1 MMKKLLIILLSFP
14 LFTIA
19 QQSFSIAQDTFD
31 INGVNTKVGPA
42 AFMWDLS
49 NAKFEVPKG
58 SGKHSVF
65 AHEYWI
71 GGIDD
76 GGQLRVAAQT
86 YRQSGLSDFWTGP
99 VSDSIY
105 HNDID
110 MAGWDRVWKID
121 KTEIDNHIVNYSNG
135 TYVMPEAIENWPAH
149 GDVSKGQSPN
159 LAPFVDVDN
168 DGNYIPLNG
177 DYPEI
182 KGDQAIYIIRN
193 DVGDIHTHFDG
204 EKMGIEQH
212 IMFYG
217 YRCDNHPELNNTLF
231 VSMKIYNGGIHNL
244 HDVYVGTYTDVDLGF
259 WIDDYVGCNVPL
271 NLGYVYNG
279 DNDDEGPNGYGFNPP
294 AQGIVYLNNEMS
306 KFVYYWSDNTIMG
319 NPGTDID
326 IYNFLQGRWKN
337 GQSMMYGGNSMGQ
350 GPGAINDSCSYFFP
364 GTTDPAFPGQDWSE
378 TTAGNIPADRRF
390 MQSHGPISLNSDES
404 FTLDYAFVFAWDS
417 TNTNGGSVPLLF
429 NYTQNIQ
436 DFYDGILTIPCSNI
450 NAVNDVSDLSKGR
463 LVKIIDVLGREIKA
477 LKNTPLF
484 FIYDDGTVEKRII
497 IE

>member
-1 MMKKLLIILLSFP
+1 MKKLLLILLCLP

-19 QQSFSIAQDTFD
+19 QQSPCSSQDTFD

-58 SGKHSVF
+58 SGKHSIF
-65 AHEYWI
+65 NHEYWI
-71 GGIDD
+71 GGVDD

-86 YRQSGLSDFWTGP
+86 YRQQGNDFWAGP

-105 HNDID
+105 HNDAN
-110 MAGWDRVWKID
+110 MGQWDRVWKIN
-121 KTEIDNHIVNYSNG
+121 KTEIDDYITNFINQNPNY
-135 TYVMPEAIENWPAH
+135 TIPDIILNWPAH
-149 GDVSKGQSPN
+149 GDVSMGQSPY
-159 LAPFVDVDN
+159 LAPFIDSDSN
-168 DGNYIPLNG
+168 GIYDPYQG
-177 DYPEI
+177 DYPDI

-217 YRCDNHPELNNTLF
+217 YRCDNYPELNNTLF
-231 VSMKIYNGGIHNL
+231 VSMKIYNRGIHNL
-244 HDVYVGTYTDVDLGF
+244 HDVYVGTFTDVDLGYYA
-259 WIDDYVGCNVPL
+259 DDYVGCNVPL
-271 NLGYVYNG
+271 NLGYGYNG
-279 DNDDEGPNGYGFNPP
+279 DNEDEGSYGYGFNPP

-306 KFVYYWSDNTIMG
+306 KFVYYNSSPSISG
-319 NPGTDID
+319 NPQNSQDV
-326 IYNFLQGRWKN
+326 YYRLQGKWMN
-337 GQSMMYGGNSMGQ
+337 GQSMMYGGDSEGNGN
-350 GPGAINDSCSYFFP
+350 GATNDSCSYFFP

-378 TTAGNIPADRRF
+378 TTAGNLPHDRRF
-390 MQSHGPISLNSDES
+390 MQSHGPFDLDTNQS

-417 TNTNGGSVPLLF
+417 TNTNGGSIPLLF

-436 DFYDGILTIPCSNI
+436 DFYDGVLTMPCSNI
-450 NAVNDVSDLSKGR
+450 NAVNDVSNLYKGR
-463 LVKIIDVLGREIKA
+463 LVKIIDVLGKETNPKN
-477 LKNTPLF
+477 NTPLF
-484 FIYDDGTVEKRII
+484 YIYDNGTVEKRII

>member
-1 MMKKLLIILLSFP
+1 MKKLLLILLCLP

-58 SGKHSVF
+58 SGKHSIF
-65 AHEYWI
+65 NHEYWI

-86 YRQSGLSDFWTGP
+86 YRQQGNDFWAGP
-99 VSDSIY
+99 VSDSVY

-110 MAGWDRVWKID
+110 MAGWDRVWKIN
-121 KTEIDNHIVNYSNG
+121 KTEIDDYITNFINQNPNY
-135 TYVMPEAIENWPAH
+135 TIPDIILNWPAH
-149 GDVSKGQSPN
+149 GDVSMGQSPY
-159 LAPFVDVDN
+159 LAPFIDSDSN
-168 DGNYIPLNG
+168 GIYDPYQG
-177 DYPEI
+177 DYPDI

-193 DVGDIHTHFDG
+193 DVGNIHTHFDG

-217 YRCDNHPELNNTLF
+217 YRCDNYPELNNTLF
-231 VSMKIYNGGIHNL
+231 VSMKIYNRGIHNL
-244 HDVYVGTYTDVDLGF
+244 HDVYVGTFTDVDLGYYT
-259 WIDDYVGCNVPL
+259 DDYVGCNVPL

-279 DNDDEGPNGYGFNPP
+279 DNEDEGPNGYGLNPP
-294 AQGIVYLNNEMS
+294 AQGVVYLNNEMS
-306 KFVYYWSDNTIMG
+306 KFVYYWGGNTIMG

-350 GPGAINDSCSYFFP
+350 GPGATNDSCSYFFP
-364 GTTDPAFPGQDWSE
+364 GITDPAFPGQDWSE
-378 TTAGNIPADRRF
+378 TTAGTNPSDRRF
-390 MQSHGPISLNSDES
+390 MQSHGPISLNAEED

-436 DFYDGILTIPCSNI
+436 DFYNGTLAISCSNI
-450 NAVNDVSDLSKGR
+450 NAINDITTLYNGK
-463 LVKIIDVLGREIKA
+463 LVKIIDVLGRETIPKS
-477 LKNTPLF
+477 NIPLF
-484 FIYDDGTVEKRII
+484 YIYDDGTVEKRIV